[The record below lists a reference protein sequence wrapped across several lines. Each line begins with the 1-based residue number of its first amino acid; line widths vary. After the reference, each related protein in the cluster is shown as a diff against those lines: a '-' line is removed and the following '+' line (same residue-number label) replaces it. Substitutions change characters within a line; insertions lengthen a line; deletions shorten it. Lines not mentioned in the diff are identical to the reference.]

1 VWNFALS
8 PGGLSMSA
16 RKSLPIGIIVMILMM
31 ALAALGVG
39 YAWWTEQLTTTGTI
53 QTGSINVKLENATTS
68 EFDPLDVAS
77 CSTNISGDGKSI
89 SVVIT
94 DAYPAYTCSIKFNLI
109 NVGTIPAKITNV
121 NLPVDNDGYGVEP
134 SGALVSKPVLAPGK
148 PEGATFFVRVKPG
161 AAQSA
166 NYQFD
171 FSIEVTQGNAP

>member
-1 VWNFALS
+1 
-8 PGGLSMSA
+8 MSA

-94 DAYPAYTCSIKFNLI
+94 DAYPACTCSIKFNLI

-171 FSIEVTQGNAP
+171 FSIDVTQGNAP